1 MRCNACQ
8 IDFPDDGRFCP
19 ECGAVIIGPKLT
31 VPGVPLEDSMAVPEV
46 EPPPPTLAEPQGPRN
61 LVLLFGRGLLALTTS
76 AAAIAALNLVYPRFS
91 AGLRALVEAWI
102 AGNDH
107 EYARAFSGIV
117 VASLATFLVS
127 TMVLMLTRKP
137 LG

>member
-1 MRCNACQ
+1 MRCNACK

-31 VPGVPLEDSMAVPEV
+31 VPGVPLEDSMAVPEP
-46 EPPPPTLAEPQGPRN
+46 EPPAPTLAEPESPRS
-61 LVLLFGRGLLALTTS
+61 LVLLFGRGLLSLTMS

-91 AGLRALVEAWI
+91 GWLRSLVEAWI
-102 AGNDH
+102 AGKDH

-117 VASLATFLVS
+117 VAALATLLVS
-127 TMVLMLTRKP
+127 TMVLTLTRKQR
-137 LG
+137 G